1 MIWHIACKEFTEISR
16 DGRFLWT
23 CLIVAAL
30 LLLSLALGA
39 SRFADESALRA
50 SAELE
55 VRQQWLD
62 QGPKGPHSA
71 SHYGVYAF
79 KPATPLALFDPGMND
94 YTGILTMLE
103 AHKENQSSY
112 KPAQDATALQR
123 FGDLSGAMILQ
134 VLVPLLII
142 LLCFGMISGE
152 REEGTLRQ
160 LLSIGADQRDLVWG
174 KGLAVAMVLG
184 LLLLPAAAVGGLI
197 AATQMKTVDPH
208 DLVGLPAKVLVLV
221 TVYLVY
227 FGIFAVV
234 SLSASIAMRSS
245 SAALTLLIAFWIING
260 LMLPRAAADVSRLA
274 YPTPSAL
281 ELSIVVERDKAK
293 GPHPHEV
300 NHPNHIAF
308 RDQMLKKYGVS
319 RVEDLPYSFI
329 GLALQADEEHGFKV
343 FDRHYGFLREAH
355 DRQNRL
361 QQLVSLIAPSIAIRS
376 VSAALSGTDIDF
388 FQDFSAAGEV
398 YRRNLV
404 RVMNDN
410 LMREAAGQSNYAAEW
425 QYKANKDLWA
435 KIPPFDFDAPGLSKI
450 LERNLVPLGALAL
463 WMIVGVAMLRKFAR
477 RLQVD
482 RQ

>member
-1 MIWHIACKEFTEISR
+1 MIWHIARKEFTEISR

-30 LLLSLALGA
+30 LLFSLALGA
-39 SRFADESALRA
+39 SRYADESELRA
-50 SAELE
+50 AAVRET
-55 VRQQWLD
+55 RQQWLD

-71 SHYGVYAF
+71 AHYGVYAF

-94 YTGILTMLE
+94 YTGIVTMLE
-103 AHKENQSSY
+103 AHKENQASY

-134 VLVPLLII
+134 LLVPLLII

-160 LLSIGADQRDLVWG
+160 LLSVGADQRDLVWG
-174 KGLAVAMVLG
+174 KALAVVMVLA
-184 LLLLPAAAVGGLI
+184 LLLLPAAGVGGFL
-197 AATQMKTVDPH
+197 AATRLGPADPH
-208 DLVGLPAKVLVLV
+208 DLIDLPAKTAILSAA
-221 TVYLVY
+221 YLVY
-227 FGIFAVV
+227 FGIFIVV
-234 SLSASIAMRSS
+234 SLAASIAMRSS
-245 SAALTLLIAFWIING
+245 SAALTVLMAFWILNG
-260 LMLPRAAADVSRLA
+260 LLLPRAAADVSRLIH
-274 YPTPSAL
+274 PTPSAL
-281 ELSIVVERDKAK
+281 ELATVVARDKSK

-308 RDQMLKKYGVS
+308 RDQMLKKYGVA

-343 FDRHYGFLREAH
+343 FDEHYGALRRAH

-361 QQLVSLIAPSIAIRS
+361 QQMAGLLSPYIAIRS

-388 FQDFSAAGEV
+388 FQDFAAAGEA

-410 LMREAAGQSNYAAEW
+410 LMRETAGQSNFAAEW
-425 QYKANKDLWA
+425 QYKGSKELWA
-435 KIPPFDFDAPGLSKI
+435 KVPPFDFDAPALGTI
-450 LERNLVPLGALAL
+450 LQRNVLPLGALIL
-463 WMIVGVAMLRKFAR
+463 WMIAGVALLRSLAR
-477 RLQVD
+477 RLQVE